1 MAFFSKVF
9 SKTADD
15 YLAKGERLFEQERY
29 YEARSVYE
37 NGLQRYPDNKNGD
50 SADSTSTV
58 FLAKIALANRALA
71 ELNLRE
77 AKHAITSGAYDKAA
91 EHLELAKTL
100 TDDLQL
106 REKAEAMLAS
116 LAEKV
121 DEAEKN
127 NETNRLASS
136 GGSCRSCASKV
147 PETDADTHNDTTDL
161 SLSDY
166 YDLLIRQLPGE
177 MYSRYATLG
186 DEFASMYLAV
196 SKDDHENAL
205 ELLENWFEGDFRDI
219 YCYEKGMILYRTG
232 NARLAEECL
241 LDSIGENSANPL
253 PHLGLALLLIES
265 ERFDEALDRLDVM
278 IADDILSEHALLLR
292 GDVFQM
298 RGDSDGAIRCYG
310 MLLSSAYSRPAAEK
324 LHDVLMHCD
333 RLQEAENVFKSYIKG
348 CGH

>member
-37 NGLQRYPDNKNGD
+37 NGLQRCPNNKNGD
-50 SADSTSTV
+50 SADSTSTL
-58 FLAKIALANRALA
+58 FRAKIALANRALA
-71 ELNLRE
+71 ELNIRE
-77 AKHAITSGAYDKAA
+77 AKYAIRCGAYDKAA
-91 EHLELAKTL
+91 EHLELAKTV
-100 TDDLQL
+100 TDDGQL
-106 REKAEAMLAS
+106 REKAEALLAS
-116 LAEKV
+116 VAEKV
-121 DEAEKN
+121 CEAEKI
-127 NETNRLASS
+127 NETNRLSFS
-136 GGSCRSCASKV
+136 GGSCRSCASTV
-147 PETDADTHNDTTDL
+147 TETGADPDYDTPDL
-161 SLSDY
+161 SSSDY

-186 DEFASMYLAV
+186 DEFECMYLAA

-205 ELLENWFEGDFRDI
+205 KLLENWFEGNFRDI
-219 YCYEKGMILYRTG
+219 YCYEKGMILYRIG
-232 NARLAEECL
+232 SALQAEECL

-253 PHLGLALLLIES
+253 PHLGLVLLLIES
-265 ERFDEALDRLDVM
+265 ERFDEAADRLDAM
-278 IADDILSEHALLLR
+278 IADDILPEHALLLQ

-298 RGDSDGAIRCYG
+298 RGDSDGAIRRYG
-310 MLLSSAYSRPAAEK
+310 MLLSSAYSRQAAEK